1 MKRRSEHLV
10 QKRDGRTEF
19 LRATKLARS
28 IHLALQSVG
37 VDEDWRA
44 IEIGAAVLAGVRQRS
59 DLPSKA
65 GSAVSSDSAST
76 VHEAEP
82 LVGDDG
88 SVPRRGVTLTT
99 EMLADAVQRVLVAN
113 GQAAAAVAFGA
124 VATERSRRRSSM
136 ARMGREQVAEGLA
149 YLPSGS
155 AALPRRLPKE

>member
-28 IHLALQSVG
+28 IHLALKSVG

-44 IEIGAAVLAGVRQRS
+44 IEIGAAVLAGVRRQL
-59 DLPSKA
+59 DGAAKA
-65 GSAVSSDSAST
+65 ASG
-76 VHEAEP
+76 V
-82 LVGDDG
+82 VGG
-88 SVPRRGVTLTT
+88 SVSVVGEDAPVRKSGVELTT
-99 EMLADAVQRVLVAN
+99 EMLADGVQRVLVAN

-124 VATERSRRRSSM
+124 VATERSRRRTSL
-136 ARMGREQVAEGLA
+136 ATMGREQITEGLA
-149 YLPSGS
+149 FLPSGT